1 MVRASNQILIQSE
14 LPEDMQHFELGG
26 MLGPHIVP
34 FLPILFA
41 IILPF
46 ITCILTYTIIS
57 SDHSKVYNVLS
68 HYFMLNP
75 FCITLYITFEPNH

>member
-1 MVRASNQILIQSE
+1 MIRVGIQTRIQSK
-14 LPEDMQHFELGG
+14 LPEDMQHLELGG

-46 ITCILTYTIIS
+46 ITCILTYTIIPL
-57 SDHSKVYNVLS
+57 DHSKVHNVLS
-68 HYFMLNP
+68 HYYTFNL
-75 FCITLYITFEPNH
+75 FCMIFYITFGLNH